1 MTSNQI
7 IVEVSARHIH
17 LTQKDWDTLFGVDY
31 KARLKRELSQS
42 GEFACEDRVSIV
54 GPRNTIKNVVV
65 LFPPRKN
72 TQVEISATDA
82 KTLGIAPVLCDSGYV
97 DSSPGCVLVGPYG
110 ELELK
115 SGVMIARRHIHMT
128 PADAEKFNVKDRDCL
143 SVQITQTLRPLVFH
157 DVLVRVNENF
167 KLRMHI
173 DTDEAN
179 AALINSCNCTGEILP
194 AKPECKSPV
203 FS

>member
-1 MTSNQI
+1 MTDNQL

-17 LTQKDWDTLFGVDY
+17 LTQKDWDVLFGAEY

-42 GEFACEDRVSIV
+42 GEFACEDRVNIV

-65 LFPPRKN
+65 LFPPRKT

-82 KTLGIAPVLCDSGYV
+82 KTLGIAPILCDSGY
-97 DSSPGCVLVGPYG
+97 SENGPGCTLVGPHG

-115 SGVMIARRHIHMT
+115 NGVMVARRHIHMT
-128 PADAEKFNVKDRDCL
+128 PADAKRFNVKDRDCL
-143 SVQITQTLRPLVFH
+143 SVQISQTQRPLIFH
-157 DVLVRVNENF
+157 NVLVRVHENF

-179 AALINSCNCTGEILP
+179 AALINSCNCTGEI
-194 AKPECKSPV
+194 V
-203 FS
+203 T